1 MFKKYVLKY
10 AKIRQL
16 VFENTYNSRIL
27 LYLRQNTTFSK
38 YAKYA

>member
-1 MFKKYVLKY
+1 MFKNQVLKY

-16 VFENTYNSRIL
+16 VLVNTYNSRIL
-27 LYLRQNTTFSK
+27 AYLRQNTTFSK